1 MSFAGDVKREL
12 MHLQPEKSC
21 CQLSELSALTQCCAS
36 LVLRGGGRMS
46 VVYQVE
52 NVALAKRIFL
62 LLKVRLHITPVI
74 EYTHSPRFGGRRIC
88 MLTVPESESR
98 KLLVNVRMLRQS
110 ETGDVLRTL
119 PRSAISKRC
128 CRNAYLRGAFLGAG
142 SLLSPD
148 KGYHMEFVAS
158 SKERADALKYILDKS
173 GVQHAQTERRGST
186 VLYFK
191 RGDDIVSLLAMMGAG
206 QSLMDMENARIRR
219 ESRNQAN
226 RAANCDQANTMKQI
240 NAAQHQAVRMEWYI
254 RNAGVGTLP
263 PDLLALIRL
272 RLDNMEA
279 SLEQLGEMCEPRLS
293 KSGIN
298 HRMRKLMK
306 IIDTYEQS
314 RTGEET

>member
-1 MSFAGDVKREL
+1 MSFAGQVKREL

-21 CQLSELSALTQCCAS
+21 CQLSELSALTQCRAS

-62 LLKVRLHITPVI
+62 LLKLRLNIVPAI
-74 EYTHSPRFGGRRIC
+74 EYAHSPRLGGRRIC
-88 MLTVPESESR
+88 VLTVPESESR
-98 KLLVNVRMLRQS
+98 KLLVNVRMMRQS
-110 ETGDVLRTL
+110 ESGDVLRTL

-173 GVQHAQTERRGST
+173 GVTVSETQRRGST

-191 RGDDIVSLLAMMGAG
+191 KGDDLVSLLAMMGAG

-240 NAAQHQAVRMEWYI
+240 TAAQNQADRI
-254 RNAGVGTLP
+254 RAYLKRNGDNPLSE
-263 PDLLALIRL
+263 DLRVLARL
-272 RLDNMEA
+272 RLEHVEA
-279 SLEQLGEMCEPRLS
+279 SLEQLGEMPELNLT
-293 KSGIN
+293 KSGVN
-298 HRMRKLMK
+298 YRMRKLMK
-306 IIDTYEQS
+306 IIEADEKQMM
-314 RTGEET
+314 EESP

>member
-1 MSFAGDVKREL
+1 MSFAGQVKREL

-21 CQLSELSALTQCCAS
+21 CQLSELSALTQCRAS

-62 LLKVRLHITPVI
+62 LLKLRLNIVPAI
-74 EYTHSPRFGGRRIC
+74 EYAHSPRLGGRRIC
-88 MLTVPESESR
+88 VLTVPESESR

-110 ETGDVLRTL
+110 ESGDVLRTL

-142 SLLSPD
+142 SLLSPE

-173 GVQHAQTERRGST
+173 GVTVSETQRRGST

-191 RGDDIVSLLAMMGAG
+191 KGDDLVSLLAMMGAG

-240 NAAQHQAVRMEWYI
+240 TAAQNQADRI
-254 RNAGVGTLP
+254 RAYLKRNGDNPLGE
-263 PDLLALIRL
+263 DLRVLARL
-272 RLDNMEA
+272 RLEHVEA
-279 SLEQLGEMCEPRLS
+279 SLEQLGEMPELNLT
-293 KSGIN
+293 KSGVN
-298 HRMRKLMK
+298 YRMRKLMK
-306 IIDTYEQS
+306 IIEADEKQMM
-314 RTGEET
+314 EESP

>member
-1 MSFAGDVKREL
+1 MSFAGQVKREL

-21 CQLSELSALTQCCAS
+21 CQLSELSALTQCRAS

-62 LLKVRLHITPVI
+62 LLKLRLNIVPAI
-74 EYTHSPRFGGRRIC
+74 EYAHSPRLGGRRIC
-88 MLTVPESESR
+88 VLTVPESESR
-98 KLLVNVRMLRQS
+98 KLLVNVRMMRQS
-110 ETGDVLRTL
+110 ESGDVLRTL

-173 GVQHAQTERRGST
+173 GVTVSETQRRGST

-191 RGDDIVSLLAMMGAG
+191 KGDDLVSLLAMMGAG

-240 NAAQHQAVRMEWYI
+240 TAAQNQADRI
-254 RNAGVGTLP
+254 RAYLKRNGDNPLSE
-263 PDLLALIRL
+263 DLRVLARL
-272 RLDNMEA
+272 RLEHVEA
-279 SLEQLGEMCEPRLS
+279 SLEQLGEMQELNLT
-293 KSGIN
+293 KSGVN
-298 HRMRKLMK
+298 YRMRKLMK
-306 IIDTYEQS
+306 IIEADEKQMM
-314 RTGEET
+314 EESP

>member
-1 MSFAGDVKREL
+1 MSFAGQVKQEL
-12 MHLQPEKSC
+12 MHVQPEKSC
-21 CQLSELSALTQCCAS
+21 CQLSELSALTQCLAS

-52 NVALAKRIFL
+52 SVALAKRIFL
-62 LLKVRLHITPVI
+62 LLKLRLNIIPTL
-74 EYTHSPRFGGRRIC
+74 EYAHLPRFGGRRVCI
-88 MLTVPESESR
+88 LTVPESESR

-110 ETGDVLRTL
+110 ESGDVLRSL

-158 SKERADALKYILDKS
+158 SSERADALRYILEKG
-173 GVQHAQTERRGST
+173 GVPIQSTERRGAQ
-186 VLYFK
+186 VLYVK
-191 RGDDIVSLLAMMGAG
+191 KGDDIVSLLAMMGAS
-206 QSLMDMENARIRR
+206 QALMEMENIRIRR

-240 NAAQHQAVRMEWYI
+240 KTAQRQADAIQDYLQK
-254 RNAGVGTLP
+254 AGDGMLSD
-263 PDLLALIRL
+263 DLAQLARL
-272 RLDNMEA
+272 RLDHVEA
-279 SLEQLGEMCEPRLS
+279 SLEQLGEMLEPALT
-293 KSGIN
+293 KSGVN

-306 IIDTYEQS
+306 IIQEYNT
-314 RTGEET
+314 

>member
-1 MSFAGDVKREL
+1 MSFAGQVKREL

-21 CQLSELSALTQCCAS
+21 CQLSELSALTQCRAS

-62 LLKVRLHITPVI
+62 LLKLRLNIVPAI
-74 EYTHSPRFGGRRIC
+74 EYAHSPRLGGRRIC
-88 MLTVPESESR
+88 VLTVPESESR

-110 ETGDVLRTL
+110 ESGDVLRTL

-142 SLLSPD
+142 SLLSPE

-173 GVQHAQTERRGST
+173 GVTVSETQRRGST

-191 RGDDIVSLLAMMGAG
+191 KGDDLVSLLAMMGAG

-240 NAAQHQAVRMEWYI
+240 TAAQ
-254 RNAGVGTLP
+254 N
-263 PDLLALIRL
+263 
-272 RLDNMEA
+272 
-279 SLEQLGEMCEPRLS
+279 
-293 KSGIN
+293 
-298 HRMRKLMK
+298 
-306 IIDTYEQS
+306 
-314 RTGEET
+314 

>member
-1 MSFAGDVKREL
+1 MSFAGQVKREL

-21 CQLSELSALTQCCAS
+21 CQLSELSALTQCRAS

-62 LLKVRLHITPVI
+62 LLKLRLNIIPAI
-74 EYTHSPRFGGRRIC
+74 EYAHSPRLGGRRIC
-88 MLTVPESESR
+88 VLTVPESESR
-98 KLLVNVRMLRQS
+98 KLLVNVRMMRQS
-110 ETGDVLRTL
+110 ESGDVLRNL

-142 SLLSPD
+142 SLLSPE

-158 SKERADALKYILDKS
+158 SKERADALKYILEKS
-173 GVQHAQTERRGST
+173 DVQISVTQRRGST

-240 NAAQHQAVRMEWYI
+240 TAAQQQAEQIQKYLREAGD
-254 RNAGVGTLP
+254 NALSEDLRTL
-263 PDLLALIRL
+263 ARL
-272 RLDNMEA
+272 RLEHMEA
-279 SLEQLGEMCEPRLS
+279 SLEQLGEMPQLNLT
-293 KSGIN
+293 KSGVN

-306 IIDTYEQS
+306 LIREYEEQKA
-314 RTGEET
+314 GEIQ